1 MMMDDD
7 ADTEHTSLGRT
18 GSVSLSSEDTF
29 LSFKSRAML
38 ATPIPPLT
46 TGIKKQPPPP
56 SSELTPEL
64 TPGVRTVTPVPAETP
79 STQRA
84 VFAGPRL
91 RPSSTEKLLSP
102 SPTAGY

>member
-1 MMMDDD
+1 MMMMDDD

-46 TGIKKQPPPP
+46 TGIKNQPPPP
-56 SSELTPEL
+56 SSEL

-102 SPTAGY
+102 SPTARY